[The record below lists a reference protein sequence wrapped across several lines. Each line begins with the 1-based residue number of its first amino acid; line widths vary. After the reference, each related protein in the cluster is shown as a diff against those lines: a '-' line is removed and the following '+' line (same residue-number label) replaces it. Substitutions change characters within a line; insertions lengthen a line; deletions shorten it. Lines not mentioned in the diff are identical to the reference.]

1 METMLSALNNTE
13 NLKIKELTV
22 SAIGAIGENGLR
34 TEMIDGLL
42 SNVSQQS
49 PSFDFVPMLCWLTF
63 I

>member
-42 SNVSQQS
+42 WNVNQQS
-49 PSFDFVPMLCWLTF
+49 PNFDFVPMLC
-63 I
+63 